1 VNNDIEDVAYM
12 EKRLLQDG
20 GVLPSQIEN
29 ENIYDLF
36 RITKA
41 RNREDRPLSSFAA
54 HQRLKHL
61 SH

>member
-1 VNNDIEDVAYM
+1 MAYM

-41 RNREDRPLSSFAA
+41 RNREDRPLSSYAA
-54 HQRLKHL
+54 HTKLSRLSKEGGK
-61 SH
+61 

>member
-1 VNNDIEDVAYM
+1 M

-41 RNREDRPLSSFAA
+41 RDREERPLSSYAA
-54 HQRLKHL
+54 HAKLRSL
-61 SH
+61 SKKGGK

>member
-1 VNNDIEDVAYM
+1 M

-41 RNREDRPLSSFAA
+41 RNREDRPLSSFTA
-54 HQRLKHL
+54 HQRLRHL